1 MENVGFYVFF
11 NEDHTDYYDS
21 DACHLYL
28 FAAEPVEINAHS
40 KIIFDYLIENR
51 NATKTRDQISDAIY
65 NLDHYAKDT
74 IDGRSPID
82 SAIRLLRSK
91 LDKYKAV
98 IKTIYGVGYMYVGP
112 ELTRKDDSSLI
123 APKTSSDQKEKLASN
138 EFKLSEKDS
147 HVIPETN
154 STLVYSSSGS
164 ISFVMSSLR
173 KALGMLIEANDTNSI
188 NIARTYIRNTILT
201 YIFNVAIDFEST
213 DGDDWAR
220 EVERHTWLLNKEISS
235 AQSEI
240 MTRNQEPSI
249 INIKQVILDAIRC
262 FHIVTVFLS
271 AQLLRERDALERAGD
286 SIGKE
291 IISSRINK
299 IDFDYQSARDREN
312 EAEKTVDNMIDNYTI
327 GVTNDTPVI

>member
-1 MENVGFYVFF
+1 MGFWVFF
-11 NEDHTDYYDS
+11 TDDHEEYYDS
-21 DACHLYL
+21 DACKL
-28 FAAEPVEINAHS
+28 FLIGKDVRIIRNS
-40 KIIFDYLIENR
+40 KKILDFLIENR
-51 NATKTRDQISDAIY
+51 NITMSQDQISEKLYGNDY
-65 NLDHYAKDT
+65 LAKDAT
-74 IDGRSPID
+74 DTRSPVGT
-82 SAIRLLRSK
+82 AISKLRRQ
-91 LDKYKAV
+91 LDKYSYV
-98 IKTIYGVGYMYVGP
+98 IETNSGFGYIYVGP
-112 ELTRKDDSSLI
+112 ELT
-123 APKTSSDQKEKLASN
+123 PKSESAQKIELNRNKQ
-138 EFKLSEKDS
+138 
-147 HVIPETN
+147 P
-154 STLVYSSSGS
+154 SSGS
-164 ISFVMSSLR
+164 DRQDFSEINESIKTPSVEGANYMMANLR
-173 KALGMLIEANDTNSI
+173 TALGTLIEANDINSI
-188 NIARTYIRNTILT
+188 NNARTYIRQTILD
-201 YIFNVAIDFEST
+201 YIFNVAIDFERT

-271 AQLLRERDALERAGD
+271 AQLMRERDALERAGD